1 MAEAKVAAF
10 RPPLRADHPDAPKYW
25 TNETSGVLKPVIEVY
40 LSGKLMT
47 LREVAVMRAYLRQ
60 WIMSPVW
67 DMNPRRT
74 NGDALTLAALR
85 ERIDSI
91 VTRLDIERWLAAAL
105 ESGIDPL

>member
-25 TNETSGVLKPVIEVY
+25 MNETSGVLKPVVEAY
-40 LSGKLMT
+40 LRNEPLT
-47 LREVAVMRAYLRQ
+47 LRDVAIMRAYLRQ

-67 DMNPRRT
+67 DMNPRQTRA
-74 NGDALTLAALR
+74 DALGLSALR
-85 ERIDSI
+85 ERLDTIASRD
-91 VTRLDIERWLAAAL
+91 DIERWLAAAL